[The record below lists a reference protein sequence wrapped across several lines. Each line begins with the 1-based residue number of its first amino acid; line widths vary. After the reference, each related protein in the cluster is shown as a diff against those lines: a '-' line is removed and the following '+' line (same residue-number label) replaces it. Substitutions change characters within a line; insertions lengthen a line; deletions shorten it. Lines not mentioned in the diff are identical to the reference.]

1 MSSVSSCRT
10 RCGYPE
16 HAVAIKHPDRKLLRR
31 AKTVPYPTY
40 CISSAAPP
48 FDTVDLSRNVP
59 TVFAVLSAPV
69 RWFRFSSAR
78 FVTGHGQALAACHV
92 HIRRHI
98 QTLTT
103 APVLPAPRLFR
114 PDDPQRSAFSFSLHC
129 QTFPPFLLL
138 LPVSLWGES

>member
-103 APVLPAPRLFR
+103 APLTTHTPTFQAGRSTAFGLFFLTTLP
-114 PDDPQRSAFSFSLHC
+114 DISAIPATSASIPL
-129 QTFPPFLLL
+129 
-138 LPVSLWGES
+138 G

>member
-16 HAVAIKHPDRKLLRR
+16 HAVAIKHPKRKLLRR

-40 CISSAAPP
+40 CIFSAAPP

-59 TVFAVLSAPV
+59 TVFTVLPAPDAHGSLLPHASWPV
-69 RWFRFSSAR
+69 MGKRWR
-78 FVTGHGQALAACHV
+78 HV
-92 HIRRHI
+92 IFIRRHI

-103 APVLPAPRLFR
+103 APPTTHTPTFQAGRSTASGLFFLTTLP
-114 PDDPQRSAFSFSLHC
+114 DISAVPASSASV
-129 QTFPPFLLL
+129 PFA
-138 LPVSLWGES
+138 

>member
-40 CISSAAPP
+40 CISTAAPP

-59 TVFAVLSAPV
+59 TVFAVLSATDIWASLRRIPN
-69 RWFRFSSAR
+69 ANG
-78 FVTGHGQALAACHV
+78 GHGQASAAGHLYLP
-92 HIRRHI
+92 RHSDPHDR
-98 QTLTT
+98 TYNPLLTLGWTTSAFGLFFLTT
-103 APVLPAPRLFR
+103 LPHI
-114 PDDPQRSAFSFSLHC
+114 SAVPATSASV
-129 QTFPPFLLL
+129 PF
-138 LPVSLWGES
+138 G